1 MPLLQESV
9 GTVGTRR
16 LSGFPRGRS
25 LLWLWPGLEA
35 GGTEADATTASMFL
49 SRDSWS
55 SRCATRC
62 SRLSTASSGDTA
74 NLGLR
79 EGMPPFTVEEVLS
92 DEDLFRVGLQ
102 FVLSDARWEDLSEV
116 GWEPAR
122 VGAVLPLG
130 GSGSF
135 LWGRLSDVSCAENS
149 PGLSGNFF
157 RPLEL
162 GFETL
167 QLPTALV
174 KRFVCSSLLAR
185 SELGVNPPSDKLG
198 ELSEQS
204 ICKGVCNPKAKG
216 FDSEGSRWT
225 HGSSLLIKLFEG
237 ER

>member
-9 GTVGTRR
+9 GTAGTRR

-35 GGTEADATTASMFL
+35 GGTEADTTTASMFL
-49 SRDSWS
+49 SRASWS
-55 SRCATRC
+55 SLCATRC
-62 SRLSTASSGDTA
+62 SRLSTMSSPDAA

-79 EGMPPFTVEEVLS
+79 DRMPFTAEVLS
-92 DEDLFRVGLQ
+92 GEDLFRVGLQ
-102 FVLSDARWEDLSEV
+102 LVLSDARWEDLSDV

-122 VGAVLPLG
+122 VGPALPLG

-135 LWGRLSDVSCAENS
+135 LGGRLSDVSCAENS

-157 RPLEL
+157 RPLEF

-237 ER
+237 DR